1 MYQRLAGGQNDV
13 WRQRDQFLSIFVIV
27 FEIGRGKAMI
37 NPHIVAVGPAQLL
50 QPLLECRE
58 AYLLVLIVHSRGR
71 EHADASHPLG
81 LLRLRRERP
90 RCRRA
95 ADKRDELASPH
106 VEHATPPGPAEPRT
120 AYRTLK
126 LPRKQ
131 RQVLGKD
138 LNCSESRR

>member
-58 AYLLVLIVHSRGR
+58 AYLVVLIVLGRGR
-71 EHADASHPLG
+71 EHADAPHPLG
-81 LLRLRRERP
+81 LLRARRERP
-90 RCRRA
+90 RHCRA
-95 ADKRDELASPH
+95 AEQRDALAALYSMEMHLLAPVGERQLTALASIKS
-106 VEHATPPGPAEPRT
+106 GPRCT
-120 AYRTLK
+120 ARF
-126 LPRKQ
+126 R
-131 RQVLGKD
+131 LG
-138 LNCSESRR
+138 